1 MKISIIIPVYNVEN
15 YIERCIRSV
24 VSQRY
29 AGQIECIIVDDKTP
43 DNSFFII
50 EKIIKSYQGN
60 IEFNIIHHDIN
71 LGLSA
76 ARNTGLKYAT
86 GEYVYF
92 LDSDDQISPDCIDV
106 LSKPL
111 LNKHYD
117 FVIANY
123 KVDKEGHP
131 VYVIPI
137 ESGEYNKNIQR
148 MFLLH
153 QWPSMA
159 WNKLCNLNFIR
170 KNKLYFQ
177 EGLIHEDILW
187 SFYLAIHTESL
198 YVCKE
203 TTYVYCY
210 RENSIVNESGKIQKH
225 LDSFI
230 QILSNMNLAIDNECF
245 LIKIFGYC
253 HMNDVLL
260 YSLKNY
266 TNFEGPL
273 FREYYMRYKACIK
286 GFRLSTLFCSIRMN
300 IKYPV
305 KIFHLLCPSKVGMFL
320 IKKMK

>member
-15 YIERCIRSV
+15 YIERCVRSV
-24 VSQRY
+24 ISQRY
-29 AGQIECIIVDDKTP
+29 TGQIECIIVDDKTP
-43 DNSFFII
+43 DNSIFIVD
-50 EKIIKSYQGN
+50 KIIKAYQGN
-60 IEFNIIHHDIN
+60 IEFKIIHHDIN

-76 ARNTGLKYAT
+76 ARNTGVKYAT

-92 LDSDDQISPDCIDV
+92 LDSDDEITADCIDV
-106 LSKPL
+106 LCKPL
-111 LNKHYD
+111 LNKCYD

-131 VYVIPI
+131 VYVLPLDR
-137 ESGEYNKNIQR
+137 GEYNKNIQR

-187 SFYLAIHTESL
+187 SFYLAIHAKSL

-230 QILSNMNLAIDNECF
+230 QILSNMNMAIANERF

-260 YSLKNY
+260 YSLKKY

-273 FREYYMRYKACIK
+273 FREYYMKYKACIK
-286 GFRLSTLFCSIRMN
+286 GIRLSTLFSTIRMN

-305 KIFHLLCPSKVGMFL
+305 KTFHLLCPSTLGMFL
-320 IKKMK
+320 IKKLK

>member
-43 DNSFFII
+43 DNSIFII

-60 IEFNIIHHDIN
+60 IEFKIIHHDIN

>member
-15 YIERCIRSV
+15 YIERCVRSV
-24 VSQRY
+24 ISQRY
-29 AGQIECIIVDDKTP
+29 TGQIECIIVDDKTP
-43 DNSFFII
+43 DNSIFIVD
-50 EKIIKSYQGN
+50 KIIKAYQGN
-60 IEFNIIHHDIN
+60 IEFKIIHHDIN

-76 ARNTGLKYAT
+76 ARNTGVKYAT

-92 LDSDDQISPDCIDV
+92 LDSDDEITADCIDV
-106 LSKPL
+106 LCKPL
-111 LNKHYD
+111 LNKYYD

-131 VYVIPI
+131 VYVLPLDR
-137 ESGEYNKNIQR
+137 GEYNKNIQR

-187 SFYLAIHTESL
+187 SYYLAIHAKSL

-230 QILSNMNLAIDNECF
+230 QILSNMNTAIANERF

-260 YSLKNY
+260 YSLKKY

-273 FREYYMRYKACIK
+273 FREYYMKYKACIK
-286 GFRLSTLFCSIRMN
+286 GIRLSTLFSTIRMN

-305 KIFHLLCPSKVGMFL
+305 KIFHLLCPSTLGMFL
-320 IKKMK
+320 IKKLK

>member
-1 MKISIIIPVYNVEN
+1 MKVSIIIPVYNVEK
-15 YIERCIRSV
+15 YIERCIHSV
-24 VSQRY
+24 ISQQY
-29 AGQIECIIVDDKTP
+29 TGQIECIIVDDKTP
-43 DNSFFII
+43 DNSIFII
-50 EKIIKSYQGN
+50 ETMIKSYQGN
-60 IEFNIIHHDIN
+60 INFKVVHHDRN

-92 LDSDDQISPDCIDV
+92 LDSDDEIESDCIDV
-106 LSKPL
+106 LCKPL
-111 LNKHYD
+111 LNGHYD

-123 KVDKEGHP
+123 RVDKEGNHI
-131 VYVIPI
+131 YVIPI
-137 ESGEYNKNIQR
+137 DSGEYNKNIQR

-159 WNKLCNLNFIR
+159 WNKLCNLDFIK

-187 SFYLAIHTESL
+187 SFNLAIHAKSF
-198 YVCKE
+198 YVCNE

-210 RENSIVNESGKIQKH
+210 RENSIVNEAGNIKKH

-230 QILSNMNLAIDNECF
+230 QILSKMNLAIANECF

-273 FREYYMRYKACIK
+273 YMDYYMKYKACIK
-286 GFRLSTLFCSIRMN
+286 GIRVSILLSAIVMN
-300 IKYPV
+300 IKYPI
-305 KIFHLLCPSKVGMFL
+305 KLFHLVCPSKLGMFFVKK
-320 IKKMK
+320 IK